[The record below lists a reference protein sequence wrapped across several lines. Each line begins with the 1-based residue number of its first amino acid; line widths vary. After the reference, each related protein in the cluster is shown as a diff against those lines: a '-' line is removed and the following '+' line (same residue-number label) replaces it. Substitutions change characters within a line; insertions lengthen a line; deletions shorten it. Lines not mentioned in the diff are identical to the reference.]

1 MSQDEVTKTVNKKLL
16 KIREC
21 IDSIDDEIL
30 TLLSKRATCAEEV
43 GEIKRQSG
51 ETNPWFYRPE
61 REAQILRRVSN
72 DNQGPLANERI
83 TAIFREV
90 ISSCLALE
98 QNITVAF
105 LGPEGSFTQEA
116 AHKHFGQAV
125 KPVPVGS
132 IGQVFREV
140 ENGKVDYGVVPIEN
154 STEGVIS
161 YTLDRFMNSPLKISG
176 ETALRIHQNL
186 ILPPSLA
193 DQDWGKVTR
202 VYSHQQSLAQ
212 CRQWLDLHLPNA
224 ERVAVSS
231 NTEAAKRALLDA
243 DANSDSASNFGNEEG
258 FSAAIAGVKAAD
270 VYGLTVVKKNIEDSD
285 KNTTR
290 FLVIG
295 KQDVPPSGNDQTTL
309 MISTKNRS
317 GALYHLLTPLVENDL
332 DMTRIESRPSQ
343 NANWEYFFFMDINGH
358 QNDEKLSKALVE
370 LNNEAELVRVL
381 GSYPKAV
388 L

>member
-1 MSQDEVTKTVNKKLL
+1 MSQDQNINDSVVNKKLL
-16 KIREC
+16 AIRDR
-21 IDSIDDEIL
+21 IDAIDDEML
-30 TLLSKRATCAEEV
+30 ALLSKRAQCAEEV
-43 GEIKRQSG
+43 GEIKRESG
-51 ETNPWFYRPE
+51 ETDLWFYRPE
-61 REAQILRRVSN
+61 REAQILRRVSEN
-72 DNQGPLANERI
+72 NKGPLANERI

-98 QNITVAF
+98 QSIRVAF

-116 AHKHFGQAV
+116 ANKHFGQAV
-125 KPVPVGS
+125 EPVPVGS

-186 ILPPSLA
+186 MVPPDLA
-193 DQDWGKVTR
+193 KQDWKKITR

-212 CRQWLDLHLPNA
+212 CRQWLDLHLPHA

-231 NTEAAKRALLDA
+231 NTEAAKRALQDATLDNG
-243 DANSDSASNFGNEEG
+243 DTYEGG
-258 FSAAIAGVKAAD
+258 FSAAIAGIKAAE
-270 VYGLTVVKKNIEDSD
+270 VYDLVVVQQHIEDSD

-317 GALYHLLTPLVENDL
+317 GALYHLLTPLVENGL

-343 NANWEYFFFMDINGH
+343 NANWEYFFFMDVNGH
-358 QNDEKLSKALVE
+358 QQDNNLAKALKKLE
-370 LNNEAELVRVL
+370 QEAELVRVL
-381 GSYPKAV
+381 GSYPKAI

>member
-1 MSQDEVTKTVNKKLL
+1 MTDQTKEKLL
-16 KIREC
+16 AIRDR
-21 IDSIDDEIL
+21 IDAIDDEIL
-30 TLLSKRATCAEEV
+30 ALLSKRADCAEEV
-43 GEIKRQSG
+43 GETKRQAG
-51 ETNPWFYRPE
+51 EENPWFYRPE
-61 REAQILRRVSN
+61 REAQILRRVSK
-72 DNQGPLANERI
+72 DNPGPLANERI
-83 TAIFREV
+83 TAIFREI

-98 QNITVAF
+98 QSIKVAF

-125 KPVPVGS
+125 QPVPVNS

-186 ILPPSLA
+186 LLSPELA
-193 DQDWGKVTR
+193 DKDWQEVTR

-224 ERVAVSS
+224 ERVPVSS

-243 DANSDSASNFGNEEG
+243 KEEEG
-258 FSAAIAGVKAAD
+258 FSAAIAGIKAAE
-270 VYGLTVVKKNIEDSD
+270 VYGLTVVEKNIEDSD

-295 KQDVPPSGNDQTTL
+295 KQDVPPSGEDQTTL

-317 GALYHLLTPLVENDL
+317 GALYHLLTPLVENGL

-343 NANWEYFFFMDINGH
+343 NANWEYFFFMDVNGH
-358 QNDEKLSKALVE
+358 QDDEKLSKALIE
-370 LNNEAELVRVL
+370 LNKEAELVRVL

>member
-1 MSQDEVTKTVNKKLL
+1 MTDQTTEKLL
-16 KIREC
+16 SIRDC
-21 IDSIDDEIL
+21 IDAIDNEIL
-30 TLLSKRATCAEEV
+30 ELLSKRAKCAEEV
-43 GEIKRQSG
+43 GEVKRAAG
-51 ETNPWFYRPE
+51 ETDLWFYRPE
-61 REAQILRRVSN
+61 REAQILRRVSEYN
-72 DNQGPLANERI
+72 KGPLANERV

-98 QNITVAF
+98 QNIRVSF

-116 AHKHFGQAV
+116 ANKHFGTAV
-125 KPVPVGS
+125 QPVPVGS

-186 ILPPSLA
+186 MLPPDLA
-193 DQDWGKVTR
+193 EQDWKKVTR

-212 CRQWLDLHLPNA
+212 CRQWLDLHLPQA
-224 ERVAVSS
+224 ERVPVAS
-231 NTEAAKRALLDA
+231 NTEAAKLAMQDA
-243 DANSDSASNFGNEEG
+243 ENNEEG
-258 FSAAIAGVKAAD
+258 FSAAIAGKKASE
-270 VYGLTVVKKNIEDSD
+270 VYGLTIVQNEIEDSD

-309 MISTKNRS
+309 MISTDNRS

-343 NANWEYFFFMDINGH
+343 NANWEYYFFMDVNGH
-358 QNDEKLSKALVE
+358 QEDENLAKALKQLE
-370 LNNEAELVRVL
+370 KEAELVRVL

-388 L
+388 I

>member
-1 MSQDEVTKTVNKKLL
+1 MSQDDTTTILNKKLL
-16 KIREC
+16 ALRDR
-21 IDSIDDEIL
+21 IDAIDNEIL
-30 TLLSKRATCAEEV
+30 ELLSKRAQCAEEV
-43 GEIKRQSG
+43 GDTKRDAG
-51 ETNPWFYRPE
+51 ETDLWFYRPE
-61 REAQILRRVSN
+61 REAQILRRVSEN
-72 DNQGPLANERI
+72 NKGPLANERV

-98 QNITVAF
+98 QSIKVAF

-116 AHKHFGQAV
+116 ANKHFGQAV
-125 KPVPVGS
+125 EPVPVGS

-140 ENGKVDYGVVPIEN
+140 ENGNVDYGVVPIEN

-186 ILPPSLA
+186 MVAPDLA
-193 DQDWGKVTR
+193 KQDWKNITR

-212 CRQWLDLHLPNA
+212 CRQWLDLHLPKA

-231 NTEAAKRALLDA
+231 NTEAAKRALQDTKSSEA
-243 DANSDSASNFGNEEG
+243 G
-258 FSAAIAGVKAAD
+258 FSAAIAGIKASE
-270 VYGLTVVKKNIEDSD
+270 VYGLTVAQKNIEDSD

-317 GALYHLLTPLVENDL
+317 GALYHLLTPLVENGL

-343 NANWEYFFFMDINGH
+343 NANWEYFFFMDVNGH
-358 QNDEKLSKALVE
+358 QQDDNLAKALKD
-370 LNNEAELVRVL
+370 LKQEAELVRVL
-381 GSYPKAV
+381 GSYPKAI

>member
-1 MSQDEVTKTVNKKLL
+1 MTDKTKHKLL
-16 KIREC
+16 AIRDR
-21 IDSIDDEIL
+21 IDAIDDEIL
-30 TLLSKRATCAEEV
+30 KLLSKRAACAEEV
-43 GEIKRQSG
+43 GETKRQAG
-51 ETNPWFYRPE
+51 EENPWFYRPE
-61 REAQILRRVSN
+61 REAQILRRVSKN
-72 DNQGPLANERI
+72 NRGPLENERI
-83 TAIFREV
+83 TAIFREI

-98 QNITVAF
+98 QSIKVAF
-105 LGPEGSFTQEA
+105 LGPQGSFTQEA

-125 KPVPVGS
+125 QPVPVSS

-186 ILPPSLA
+186 LLPPKLA
-193 DQDWGKVTR
+193 DQDWEQITR

-224 ERVAVSS
+224 ERIPVSS

-243 DANSDSASNFGNEEG
+243 DSSSEQGEG
-258 FSAAIAGVKAAD
+258 LSAAIAGEKAAE
-270 VYGLTVVKKNIEDSD
+270 VYGLNIVQKNIEDSD

-295 KQDVPPSGNDQTTL
+295 KQDVPPSGDDQTTL

-317 GALYHLLTPLVENDL
+317 GALYHLLTPLVENGL

-343 NANWEYFFFMDINGH
+343 NTNWEYFFFMDVNGH
-358 QNDEKLSKALVE
+358 QDEEKLSKALIE
-370 LNNEAELVRVL
+370 LNKEAELVRVL

>member
-1 MSQDEVTKTVNKKLL
+1 MTDKTQRKLL
-16 KIREC
+16 AIRDR
-21 IDSIDDEIL
+21 IDAIDDEIL
-30 TLLSKRATCAEEV
+30 VLLSKRAECAEEV
-43 GEIKRQSG
+43 GETKRQAG
-51 ETNPWFYRPE
+51 EENPWFYRPE
-61 REAQILRRVSN
+61 REAQILRRVSK
-72 DNQGPLANERI
+72 DNPGPLANERI
-83 TAIFREV
+83 TAIFREI

-98 QNITVAF
+98 QSIKVAF

-125 KPVPVGS
+125 LPVPVNS

-186 ILPPSLA
+186 MLPPKLSE
-193 DQDWGKVTR
+193 QSWEQVTR

-224 ERVAVSS
+224 ERVPVSS
-231 NTEAAKRALLDA
+231 NTEAAKRALMDA
-243 DANSDSASNFGNEEG
+243 EGSAETG
-258 FSAAIAGVKAAD
+258 FSAAIAGVKAAE
-270 VYGLTVVKKNIEDSD
+270 VYGLTVVEKNIEDSD

-295 KQDVPPSGNDQTTL
+295 KQDVPPSGEDQTTL

-317 GALYHLLTPLVENDL
+317 GALYHLLTPLVENGL

-343 NANWEYFFFMDINGH
+343 NANWEYFFFMDVNGH
-358 QNDEKLSKALVE
+358 QDDEKLSKALIE
-370 LNNEAELVRVL
+370 LNKEAELVRVL